1 MVKEKVQHR
10 IRKEVEGLPI
20 RMKQEEDKKD
30 PVVKGQPIRAET
42 VVEDQPIRVE
52 VATKD
57 QTDPDPKCIGWL
69 MVSQISTDVQSDCIK
84 PNPEVIV
91 QVP

>member
-20 RMKQEEDKKD
+20 RVKQEEDKKD
-30 PVVKGQPIRAET
+30 PVAKGQPIRAEMVT
-42 VVEDQPIRVE
+42 EDQPIRLE
-52 VATKD
+52 VVTKD

-69 MVSQISTDVQSDCIK
+69 MVSHISTCVQSDCIK
-84 PNPEVIV
+84 PNPGVIV